1 MRPAGLL
8 AVLIASVMCFH
19 ALALAAGNF
28 PAANAYNA
36 RLKTIVD
43 QALRSALRKHP
54 SLNGT
59 AMKIHYAV
67 DRDGHVHN
75 VKAVSR
81 THDRTAEK
89 IVTNTL
95 AAITFPPI
103 PIEAQLEVGAG
114 YLELDAEV
122 TLASDAVGV
131 TKAESPTYYNYRL
144 QVHKIMQGDL
154 EPSFHAP
161 NHLEVDYEFYLAADG
176 RLTSMKVHA
185 KAGGKWAEQIV
196 ARSIRRIKCPPIPPK
211 VFKEIEEK
219 PPLKIYGTMSWDP
232 Q

>member
-1 MRPAGLL
+1 MRHAGFL

-19 ALALAAGNF
+19 TLALAAGNF
-28 PAANAYNA
+28 PAANAYNT

-43 QALRSALRKHP
+43 KALHSALRKHS

-75 VKAVSR
+75 VKAISR
-81 THDRTAEK
+81 THDSAAER
-89 IVTNTL
+89 IVADTL

-103 PIEAQLEVGAG
+103 PIDAQIEVGAG
-114 YLELDAEV
+114 YFELDAEV
-122 TLASDAVGV
+122 TLATERRGWIRRQ
-131 TKAESPTYYNYRL
+131 SPTYYIYRM
-144 QVHKIMQGDL
+144 QVHKIMQSDL
-154 EPSFHAP
+154 DPSFHAP
-161 NHLEVDYEFYLAADG
+161 NHLEVDYEFYLAPHG

-196 ARSIRRIKCPPIPPK
+196 AGSIRRIKCPPIPPK
-211 VFKEIEEK
+211 VFKEIKEK
-219 PPLKIYGTMSWDP
+219 PPLKIYGTMTWD
-232 Q
+232 